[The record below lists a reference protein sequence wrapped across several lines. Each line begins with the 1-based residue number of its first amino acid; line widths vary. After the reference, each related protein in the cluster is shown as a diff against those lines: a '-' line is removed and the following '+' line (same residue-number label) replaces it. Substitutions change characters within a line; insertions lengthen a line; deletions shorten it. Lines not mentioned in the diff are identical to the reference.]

1 MIQEQDAK
9 VQAQKD
15 IAFNPIPQ
23 ELRKPQK
30 PSPSKSTSM
39 DQGGS
44 EAIPKIKYS
53 PYFDEYTV
61 TSQF

>member
-1 MIQEQDAK
+1 MSLN
-9 VQAQKD
+9 VKD
-15 IAFNPIPQ
+15 LAFNPIRQ
-23 ELRKPQK
+23 EARRPSR
-30 PSPSKSTSM
+30 PSPSKSNSM
-39 DQGGS
+39 EQGGA